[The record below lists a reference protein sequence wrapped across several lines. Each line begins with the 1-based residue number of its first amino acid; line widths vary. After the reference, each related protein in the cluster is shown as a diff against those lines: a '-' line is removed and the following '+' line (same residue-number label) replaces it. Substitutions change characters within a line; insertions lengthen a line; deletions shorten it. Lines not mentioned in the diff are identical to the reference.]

1 MLNKTNRKLYRSLRG
16 EYKRYAR
23 RLKDTL
29 FDCCRGKDAV
39 NDSLSDVF
47 IMLAEAQS
55 AHRAFTDVIPD
66 SHAGIRETVL
76 CFPARRIRRN
86 TAVILCLCAAL
97 ILLAGSAVAIELSGD
112 VWLSQPVPYYDA
124 KQNIVYW
131 QPVEHAREYEI
142 RVNGSEVGTT
152 CETIF
157 RLEDHMPEGYDDM
170 PEEYI
175 VIQVTATA
183 GGRYR
188 ESSGV
193 VDYHPIVQEEHSVN
207 QSFSLAQLFPD
218 GGTATFAYPAGIY
231 ENIRIEIT
239 PEVNAYVR
247 PEGTVLGL
255 YEGSL
260 ETDTEEL
267 GQPLA
272 ANEYV
277 LLRAGADYLLL
288 LDPQPDYTDVEAR
301 VRLADP
307 LAIAGEGAPVPDGLT
322 LFATEEPD
330 REENIAMTA
339 DGFRFAYM
347 EYVIDLGS
355 PSELQWM
362 DSFYPQHLGGYY
374 GNRFWLVDNLAQE
387 RPLVLT
393 DRLQEIDVLAERKT
407 LSIPSGWSTYR
418 FLIAREQLDDHF
430 RNQGYFMLYKST
442 KDALELRRPT
452 AEKVEFHVSHGSL
465 AACDFIFY
473 PGLSETDPFE
483 FIISAF
489 NPSEDA
495 VQIAYEIM
503 PEVDITQEI
512 LMQGTLTLQPGITYV
527 ENETAALIMAR
538 AEQEFSAHEYT
549 FLRLDSYNLIAAQY
563 FPFEQYAYFFNPHDE
578 PLTLTLTAYYPA

>member
-29 FDCCRGKDAV
+29 FDCCRGKAAV

-47 IMLAEAQS
+47 TMLAEAQG
-55 AHRAFTDVIPD
+55 AHRAFADVIPD
-66 SHAGIRETVL
+66 PHASIRETAL
-76 CFPARRIRRN
+76 CFPACRMRRN

-97 ILLAGSAVAIELSGD
+97 VLLAGSAVAIELSGD
-112 VWLSQPVPYYDA
+112 VWLSQPIPYYDA
-124 KQNIVYW
+124 EQNIVYW
-131 QPVEHAREYEI
+131 QPVEHAQGYKI
-142 RVNGSEVGTT
+142 SVNGSEVGTT
-152 CETIF
+152 DKTIF
-157 RLEDHMPEGYDDM
+157 RLEGDI

-188 ESSGV
+188 ESSGF
-193 VDYHPIVQEEHSVN
+193 VDYLPIVQEEHSVN
-207 QSFSLAQLFPD
+207 RSFSLSQLFSD

-255 YEGSL
+255 YKGSL
-260 ETDTEEL
+260 ETDTEDL

-277 LLRAGADYLLL
+277 LLRAEADYLLL

-307 LAIAGEGAPVPDGLT
+307 LAIAGEGVPVPDGLT
-322 LFATEEPD
+322 LFATADP
-330 REENIAMTA
+330 EENIAMTA
-339 DGFRFAYM
+339 DEFRFAYM

-355 PSELQWM
+355 PSGLQWM

-374 GNRFWLVDNLAQE
+374 GNHFWLVDNLAQE
-387 RPLVLT
+387 RPLTLK
-393 DRLQEIDVLAERKT
+393 DRLQEIDVTAERKT
-407 LSIPSGWSTYR
+407 LNVPSGWSTYR
-418 FLIAREQLDDHF
+418 FLIAREQLDDNF
-430 RNQGYFMLYKST
+430 RNWRYFMLYKST
-442 KDALELRRPT
+442 EDALELRRPT

-473 PGLSETDPFE
+473 PGLSESDPLE

-495 VQIAYEIM
+495 VQITYEIM
-503 PEVDITQEI
+503 PEIGLTQEM
-512 LMQGTLTLQPGITYV
+512 LAQGTITLQPGITYI

-538 AEQEFSAHEYT
+538 AEQEFSAHEYA

-563 FPFEQYAYFFNPHDE
+563 FPFERYAYFFNPHDE
-578 PLTLTLTAYYPA
+578 PLTLKLTAYYPQTN

>member
-23 RLKDTL
+23 RLKNTL
-29 FDCCRGKDAV
+29 FDCCCGKDAV

-86 TAVILCLCAAL
+86 TAVIICLCAAL
-97 ILLAGSAVAIELSGD
+97 VLLAGSAVAIELSGD

-170 PEEYI
+170 PEGYI
-175 VIQVTATA
+175 AIQVTATA

-207 QSFSLAQLFPD
+207 RSFSLAQLFPD

-239 PEVNAYVR
+239 PEVNAYVKT
-247 PEGTVLGL
+247 EGTVIGL

-418 FLIAREQLDDHF
+418 FLI
-430 RNQGYFMLYKST
+430 
-442 KDALELRRPT
+442 
-452 AEKVEFHVSHGSL
+452 
-465 AACDFIFY
+465 
-473 PGLSETDPFE
+473 
-483 FIISAF
+483 
-489 NPSEDA
+489 
-495 VQIAYEIM
+495 M

-578 PLTLTLTAYYPA
+578 PLTLKLTAYYPA

>member
-29 FDCCRGKDAV
+29 FDCCRGKAAV

-47 IMLAEAQS
+47 TMLAEAQG
-55 AHRAFTDVIPD
+55 AHRAFADVIPD
-66 SHAGIRETVL
+66 PHASIRETAL
-76 CFPARRIRRN
+76 CFPARRMRRN

-97 ILLAGSAVAIELSGD
+97 VLLAGSAVAIELSGD
-112 VWLSQPVPYYDA
+112 VWLSQPIPYYDA
-124 KQNIVYW
+124 EQNIVYW
-131 QPVEHAREYEI
+131 QPVEHAQGYKI
-142 RVNGSEVGTT
+142 SVNGSEVGTT
-152 CETIF
+152 DKTIF
-157 RLEDHMPEGYDDM
+157 RLEGDI

-188 ESSGV
+188 ESSGF
-193 VDYHPIVQEEHSVN
+193 VDYLPIVQEEHSVN
-207 QSFSLAQLFPD
+207 RSFSLSQLFSD

-255 YEGSL
+255 YKGSL
-260 ETDTEEL
+260 ETDTEDL

-277 LLRAGADYLLL
+277 LLRAEADYLLL

-307 LAIAGEGAPVPDGLT
+307 LAIAGEGVPVPDGLT
-322 LFATEEPD
+322 LFATADPD
-330 REENIAMTA
+330 PEENIAMTA
-339 DGFRFAYM
+339 DEFRFAYM

-355 PSELQWM
+355 PSGLQWM

-374 GNRFWLVDNLAQE
+374 GNHFWLVDNLAQE
-387 RPLVLT
+387 RPLTLKE
-393 DRLQEIDVLAERKT
+393 RLQEIDVTAERKT
-407 LSIPSGWSTYR
+407 LNVPSGWSTYR
-418 FLIAREQLDDHF
+418 FLIAREQLDDNF
-430 RNQGYFMLYKST
+430 RNWRYFMLYKST
-442 KDALELRRPT
+442 EDALELRRPT

-473 PGLSETDPFE
+473 PGLSESDPLE

-495 VQIAYEIM
+495 VQITYEIM
-503 PEVDITQEI
+503 PEIGLTQEM
-512 LMQGTLTLQPGITYV
+512 LAQGTITLQPGITYI
-527 ENETAALIMAR
+527 ENETAALIVAR
-538 AEQEFSAHEYT
+538 AEQEFSAHEYA

-563 FPFEQYAYFFNPHDE
+563 FPFERYAYFFNPHDE
-578 PLTLTLTAYYPA
+578 PLTLKLAAYYPQTN

>member
-1 MLNKTNRKLYRSLRG
+1 MLNKTNRKLYRLLRG

-23 RLKDTL
+23 RLKNTL
-29 FDCCRGKDAV
+29 FDCCCGKDAV

-66 SHAGIRETVL
+66 FHAGIRETVL

-170 PEEYI
+170 PEGYI

-207 QSFSLAQLFPD
+207 RSFSLAQLFPN

-239 PEVNAYVR
+239 PEVNAYVKT
-247 PEGTVLGL
+247 EGTVIGL

-277 LLRAGADYLLL
+277 LLRAGTDYLLL

-430 RNQGYFMLYKST
+430 RNWGYFMLYKST

-578 PLTLTLTAYYPA
+578 PLTLKLTAYYPA